1 MAPTRGFRRRLQ
13 DDAVAGMCVISEI
26 KRRSPSKGDLQAAL
40 DTAQGEAGTE
50 AYILHE
56 DASDANLLWMYEMY
70 TNQDALTVHMGSDAF
85 KALGPAISPFLAG
98 RPELIFVTPIGG
110 KGA

>member
-1 MAPTRGFRRRLQ
+1 
-13 DDAVAGMCVISEI
+13 
-26 KRRSPSKGDLQAAL
+26 
-40 DTAQGEAGTE
+40 
-50 AYILHE
+50 
-56 DASDANLLWMYEMY
+56 MYEMY

-85 KALGPAISPFLAG
+85 KALGPAIMPFLAG